1 MSIRTVLSK
10 YFDKILCEDQGRYIM
25 CIARYAGE
33 DYVLCI
39 SLTGKA
45 PYAKIMKADK
55 VPAME
60 CRMLEYDPRGLY
72 AFGENIEVLAKKIL
86 KKTEANIL

>member
-1 MSIRTVLSK
+1 MSIRNVLSK
-10 YFDKILCEDQGRYIM
+10 YFDKILCENQGKYIM
-25 CIARYAGE
+25 CLARYAEE
-33 DYVLCI
+33 DYILCI

-55 VPAME
+55 VSTME

-86 KKTEANIL
+86 EKTEAYIL

>member
-10 YFDKILCEDQGRYIM
+10 HFDKILCEDQGKYIM
-25 CIARYAGE
+25 CIARYADE
-33 DYVLCI
+33 DYILCI

-55 VPAME
+55 VSTME

-72 AFGENIEVLAKKIL
+72 AFGENIAVLAKKIL
-86 KKTEANIL
+86 EKIEANIL

>member
-10 YFDKILCEDQGRYIM
+10 YFDKILCEDQGKYIM
-25 CIARYAGE
+25 CIARYADE
-33 DYVLCI
+33 DYILCI
-39 SLTGKA
+39 SLIGKA

-55 VPAME
+55 VSTME

-72 AFGENIEVLAKKIL
+72 AFGENIVVLAKKIYE
-86 KKTEANIL
+86 KIEANIL